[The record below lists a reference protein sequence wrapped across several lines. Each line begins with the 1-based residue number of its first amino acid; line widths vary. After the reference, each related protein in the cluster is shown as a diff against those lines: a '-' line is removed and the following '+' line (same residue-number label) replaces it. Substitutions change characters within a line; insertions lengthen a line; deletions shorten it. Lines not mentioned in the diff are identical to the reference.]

1 MSRTAALWVLVA
13 LLWFGTLG
21 IRPLYKADE
30 SRYGE
35 ISREMVA
42 SGDWITPRLNGFKY
56 FEKPPLQYWATAA
69 FFSFIGEKDWV
80 ARLWTA
86 LIGFAGVALV
96 LYAGNRLF
104 GPPAAPSDYRW
115 MVPGAL
121 RSPLPITSV
130 GAAATRS
137 GQWRWCSQPQNS

>member
-1 MSRTAALWVLVA
+1 MTRSATLWIVLAV
-13 LLWFGTLG
+13 LWFGTLG

-69 FFSFIGEKDWV
+69 FFSLLGEKDWV

-86 LIGFAGVALV
+86 LIGF
-96 LYAGNRLF
+96 RC
-104 GPPAAPSDYRW
+104 AAS
-115 MVPGAL
+115 
-121 RSPLPITSV
+121 S
-130 GAAATRS
+130 
-137 GQWRWCSQPQNS
+137 